1 LRLTPT
7 RSSLGIALKAFLLP
21 AAICLVVLSPS
32 GTIDATAKIQW
43 IQFKDGH
50 LFYGTDQFGNRIPD
64 FSTAGYE
71 GGGAIIPRIPVR
83 STLDPLPDGDDTPR
97 IQQAIDALASQPLDE
112 NGFRGALLLHA
123 GTYRIGGTIN
133 LNGSGIVLRGAGNGT
148 DGTILA
154 AQGLPRT
161 LIRVGGVG
169 SWQPAGPRH
178 RIMDKYV
185 PIGVNTITVDDD
197 HDLKIGDR
205 VVVDWAMDAP
215 FIHLIGM
222 DRIPERKDGQTV
234 RQWEPGMGL
243 KFDRTIVAV
252 EHTSEGERIT
262 LDASLTNGMYRAQG
276 PTVWRYTFSERVSHV
291 GIEDLRT
298 DGTAFEKTADVAN
311 TETRFDA
318 LFASYDSV
326 ENAWMRDLVLTHFSR
341 IVNIEQ
347 YARAVSIERIQGTD
361 INFPEDRAVPHAFG
375 IDGQQSLIEDCHISG
390 SYSHVWMTQSRVA
403 GPNVF
408 RSCSAKG
415 THLDAGPHERWA
427 TGTLYDEL
435 RIEGSIGI
443 QNRSNLGTGHGWA
456 GANNVLWNC
465 EASSYVIEMPPVA
478 YNWAFGT
485 KGSLENLQTQRREIR
500 RGQQSG
506 NAWGQIISPGKHV
519 LPESLYEEQLKERL
533 H

>member
-1 LRLTPT
+1 M
-7 RSSLGIALKAFLLP
+7 LKIFFLVV
-21 AAICLVVLSPS
+21 AICLLVLSPS
-32 GTIDATAKIQW
+32 ITIDAASKVQW
-43 IQFKDGH
+43 IQFKNGH

-71 GGGAIIPRIPVR
+71 GGAGAIPGIPVR

-112 NGFRGALLLHA
+112 KGFRGAVPLHP
-123 GTYRIGGTIN
+123 GTYRIAGVIK
-133 LNGSGIVLRGAGNGT
+133 LNASGIVLRGAGNGAN
-148 DGTILA
+148 GTVLL
-154 AQGLPRT
+154 AQGMPRA
-161 LIRVGGVG
+161 LIRVGGIG

-178 RIMDKYV
+178 KILDKYV

-205 VVVDWAMDAP
+205 VIVDWAMDAP
-215 FIHLIGM
+215 FIHVIGM
-222 DRIPERKDGQTV
+222 DRIPKRKDGQTV

-243 KFDRTIVAV
+243 KFDRTIVAL
-252 EHTSEGERIT
+252 EHTSDGERIT

-276 PTVWRYTFSERVSHV
+276 PTVWRYTFSGRVSHV

-298 DGTAFEKTADVAN
+298 DGSAFEKTPNFAN
-311 TETRFDA
+311 PETRDENDRFVGGGYFNA
-318 LFASYDSV
+318 LFASYDAV
-326 ENAWMRDLVLTHFSR
+326 ENAWMRNVVLTHYSR
-341 IVNIEQ
+341 IVSIEQ
-347 YARAVSIERIQGTD
+347 FARAVSIVHIQGID
-361 INFPEDRAVPHAFG
+361 INAPETSAPPHAFG
-375 IDGQQSLIEDCHISG
+375 IDGQQSLIEDCHVTG
-390 SYSHVWMTQSRVA
+390 SYNHVWMTQSRVA

-408 RSCSAKG
+408 RACSAKG

-427 TGTLYDEL
+427 TGTLYEEL
-435 RIEGSIGI
+435 QIEGAINI
-443 QNRSNLGTGHGWA
+443 QNRSNMGTGHGWA

-465 EASSYVIEMPPVA
+465 EASSYVIEMPPIA

-485 KGSLENLQTQRREIR
+485 KGALENLQTQRKEVR
-500 RGQQSG
+500 RGEQSG

-519 LPESLYEEQLKERL
+519 LPESLYEEQMKERL